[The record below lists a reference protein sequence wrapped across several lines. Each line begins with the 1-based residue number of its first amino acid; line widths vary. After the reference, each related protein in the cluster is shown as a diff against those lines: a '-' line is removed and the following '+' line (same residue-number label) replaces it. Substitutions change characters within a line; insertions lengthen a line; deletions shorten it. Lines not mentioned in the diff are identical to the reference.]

1 MVGIATARRA
11 AAGIR
16 GSILCDT
23 AFCSMIVGD
32 TAGTT
37 RQRHASGADDLSS
50 GRPTEGDENDDSE
63 REILLARYLKRRAS
77 DVTEFVASADTYAI
91 IDKLRPYFNVNTKD
105 VFRKVLY
112 SVLPSISSS
121 RRETDAPQPRY
132 AQEPDL
138 YGPLMLSLTMA
149 AIMATSVESSSD
161 SSVAKNRHWVEQM
174 ILTTSIFLGLACW
187 VGFSIFLKIGFGCT
201 LKNGSL
207 SWLTLA
213 SASGYGLFA
222 HCIALGCHASMF
234 SFLFYPVWILFAI
247 PSSISLYQQLAFHV
261 SKRRRNITRDIQT
274 VDVFLVLAA
283 LAHFFISYVLRNKVL
298 EISSIL
304 LTVVNGED
312 SNTRPVNLGNGL
324 VMEQNADGDIHIHPP
339 PMP

>member
-1 MVGIATARRA
+1 
-11 AAGIR
+11 
-16 GSILCDT
+16 
-23 AFCSMIVGD
+23 MIVGD

-187 VGFSIFLKIGFGCT
+187 VGFSIFLKI
-201 LKNGSL
+201 S
-207 SWLTLA
+207 S
-213 SASGYGLFA
+213 FA
-222 HCIALGCHASMF
+222 
-234 SFLFYPVWILFAI
+234 
-247 PSSISLYQQLAFHV
+247 AF
-261 SKRRRNITRDIQT
+261 R
-274 VDVFLVLAA
+274 
-283 LAHFFISYVLRNKVL
+283 
-298 EISSIL
+298 IL
-304 LTVVNGED
+304 LGREFTKFG
-312 SNTRPVNLGNGL
+312 
-324 VMEQNADGDIHIHPP
+324 AAH
-339 PMP
+339 